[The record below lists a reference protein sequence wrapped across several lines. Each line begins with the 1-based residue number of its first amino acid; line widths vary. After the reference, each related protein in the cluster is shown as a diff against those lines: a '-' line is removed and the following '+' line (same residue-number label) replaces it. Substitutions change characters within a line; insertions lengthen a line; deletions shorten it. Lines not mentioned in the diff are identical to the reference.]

1 MSLDEPLFRSVEQ
14 ALAFAF
20 RHPQGDVGRPLMNR
34 MADGPRRTG
43 RGLVGLDASMQAGL
57 IQAAV
62 KDVGELPFAIAAAR
76 YLRHT
81 VPCACGASCCHGFR
95 PNQEWVRAITT
106 VTEAASEAIPHRHVM
121 HAVRK
126 AVVMRYF
133 GEKVSLKDVAERCRV
148 DRNTAS
154 AHAKAITDFLRSH
167 EGEMR
172 HSVYDRLALGEVI
185 EAG

>member
-1 MSLDEPLFRSVEQ
+1 MSLEEPLFRSVEH

-43 RGLVGLDASMQAGL
+43 RGLAGLDASGQAGL

-62 KDVGELPFAIAAAR
+62 REQGELAFAIAAAR
-76 YLRHT
+76 YLRHA
-81 VPCACGASCCHGFR
+81 VPCNCGASCCHGSR
-95 PNQEWVRAITT
+95 PNPDWVQAVAT
-106 VTEAASEAIPHRHVM
+106 VTANASAALPHRTVM
-121 HAVRK
+121 LPIRR
-126 AVVMRYF
+126 AVVLRYF
-133 GEKVSLKDVAERCRV
+133 GQKLSLKDIAEHCRV

-154 AHAKAITDFLRSH
+154 AHAKAITDFLRSQ

-172 HSVYDRLALGEVI
+172 HATYEKLALGELIDV
-185 EAG
+185 G